1 MLARLAV
8 SIRAVRSSMLR
19 RASKKSFR
27 RRGENLSSSS
37 FSLAFFNSDDCPTL
51 VLTAGLTS
59 AMRHAESAAV
69 GALYDIGSG
78 ELPYG
83 RTSLVTSLS

>member
-1 MLARLAV
+1 MQKEERLHTFPPQAFLLAL
-8 SIRAVRSSMLR
+8 
-19 RASKKSFR
+19 
-27 RRGENLSSSS
+27 
-37 FSLAFFNSDDCPTL
+37 FNSDDGTTL

-69 GALYDIGSG
+69 GALYDIGCG

-83 RTSLVTSLS
+83 RTSLITSLSRYFSFWDCHVDTSC

>member
-1 MLARLAV
+1 MQKEERLHTFPPQAFLLAL
-8 SIRAVRSSMLR
+8 
-19 RASKKSFR
+19 
-27 RRGENLSSSS
+27 
-37 FSLAFFNSDDCPTL
+37 FNSADGTTL

>member
-1 MLARLAV
+1 MQKEERLLTFPPQAFLLAL
-8 SIRAVRSSMLR
+8 
-19 RASKKSFR
+19 
-27 RRGENLSSSS
+27 
-37 FSLAFFNSDDCPTL
+37 FNSDDGTTL